1 MNHWSAVRV
10 PIIMILEPRPPQ
22 SPLNPRALVNISFP
36 NLTQPLCVNNYLD
49 KVIDEPLERGE
60 GTDHDDPR
68 A

>member
-1 MNHWSAVRV
+1 
-10 PIIMILEPRPPQ
+10 MILEPRPPQ